1 MKIRRKLY
9 SDKDN
14 KVSGGLVGL
23 SGLGILGSIKRN
35 KLTGLEKLHYSA
47 DSNFIDSIKNNG
59 IKSEY
64 ASNPNNITNTALKD
78 IPIDQKQG
86 KVYLAK
92 KKHIADN
99 VGSNRDKLKLKGHSG
114 KSKTLKV
121 NIPYEDLKQMNIV
134 DNPELLGAKNERD
147 FVLKRY
153 RKKLSKM
160 SKEERHKLGKK
171 DKKDLIKLIKKQYR
185 GLNSDGTLTIQGD
198 VSSKYIKGSKN
209 YNKFGG
215 KDFIRYVK
223 NNPKRFGKESA
234 KVIGGLSLVGS
245 GIYLYNKKKNE
256 Q

>member
-47 DSNFIDSIKNNG
+47 DSNFIDNIRENG

-147 FVLKRY
+147 FILKRY
-153 RKKLSKM
+153 KKKLSKM
-160 SKEERHKLGKK
+160 SKDERDKLSKK
-171 DKKDLIKLIKKQYR
+171 DKKGLIKLIKKQYK

-209 YNKFGG
+209 YGKYGA
-215 KDFIRYVK
+215 KDFIKYVK

-234 KVIGGLSLVGS
+234 KIIGGLSLVGS
-245 GIYLYNKKKNE
+245 GVYLYNKDKKK
-256 Q
+256 